1 MAGKESKA
9 GDSAEVVT
17 VKSALEGRVGLWER
31 DDAHK
36 AAGHKDGEVFVKD
49 TPIRV
54 ARTAAVNAAL
64 ASERL
69 VRAEGEEKPSEK
81 KAEK

>member
-1 MAGKESKA
+1 MAKEEAKK
-9 GDSAEVVT
+9 GDSGEVIT

-36 AAGHKDGEVFVKD
+36 AAGHEDGEVFVKD
-49 TPIRV
+49 EPIKV

-69 VRAEGEEKPSEK
+69 VRAEGEKAAEK